1 MQFKFVQY
9 DGATVNLSAEIM
21 AKKLIQNNQNCSPQ
35 ELIYKIL
42 IFIAYKYSKV
52 CSHRG
57 ATIILLEKYIVKI
70 ANFYLAFRC
79 LTGEH

>member
-1 MQFKFVQY
+1 
-9 DGATVNLSAEIM
+9 M
-21 AKKLIQNNQNCSPQ
+21 AKKLMQTNQNYSRH

-57 ATIILLEKYIVKI
+57 ATTNLIEKYIVKI